1 MIYIGA
7 DWYCMCSVR
16 FWQRQKK
23 NVAFGDER
31 GRPDKRWGCV
41 VASRNEGGVK
51 RGGCEKAGGRQVVV
65 QSVAVEEPPPGTEVH
80 VQNEGKS
87 SARGRWAIL

>member
-7 DWYCMCSVR
+7 DWYCTSMCSVH

-31 GRPDKRWGCV
+31 GRPDKRWGGCGCQPC
-41 VASRNEGGVK
+41 EGGVK
-51 RGGCEKAGGRQVVV
+51 RGGCEKAGGRQM
-65 QSVAVEEPPPGTEVH
+65 SMARWRG
-80 VQNEGKS
+80 GKWLYNLW
-87 SARGRWAIL
+87 R